1 MRASIADCRAGTA
14 SHAVRPRDDLAP
26 IPESAL
32 AFTADRRGEA
42 GLGDELARS
51 LMGHAFDLFRGVE
64 AAGPSAWR
72 SNAVD
77 VRGDD
82 WHPPRREAGKAYRG
96 SRWSR

>member
-1 MRASIADCRAGTA
+1 
-14 SHAVRPRDDLAP
+14 
-26 IPESAL
+26 
-32 AFTADRRGEA
+32 
-42 GLGDELARS
+42 
-51 LMGHAFDLFRGVE
+51 MGHAFDLFRGVE